1 MPLSQQ
7 KILSWEQAQLARQAW
22 KQNGEKVVF
31 TNGCFDILH
40 LGHVDY
46 IEKARELGDRLILG
60 LNSDASVSRLKG
72 PSRPLVHEQDRARVM
87 AALQSVDAVVLFG
100 EDTPLQLI
108 QRLLPDV
115 LVKGGDY
122 TVDTIVG
129 ASEVLDAGGAVQTI
143 AFVEGRSTTTLVQ
156 KIQDLKQQ

>member
-1 MPLSQQ
+1 
-7 KILSWEQAQLARQAW
+7 
-22 KQNGEKVVF
+22 
-31 TNGCFDILH
+31 
-40 LGHVDY
+40 VDY